1 MIIYKIIYDLPGRGH
16 PSGKLVKS
24 QILFRQRN
32 EYRAKERALSQNVVT
47 QTLGHE
53 VGKIIAV
60 HLSYPSRAQQ
70 RGRIPAEASYFM
82 KASSSL
88 TGPGEVTRPD
98 NAELM
103 VFEAEIAVV
112 IGKEARNVSEEDA
125 WSYVSHVTASN
136 DMGLLDFRAADKG
149 SNVRSKSGDGMTPIG
164 PKLIPAEQIS
174 PDALRVKATV
184 DGKVVQDD
192 SSSTLLF
199 SFAHFIADLSRF
211 MTLEPGDVIL
221 TGTPSGSSV
230 LQPGQSV
237 TVEVY
242 SETDPS
248 ITSGELTTTVVAGDP
263 VADIGSAPKVDESQR
278 IDAWGSREEAGL
290 EPEFEL
296 TDELRERISK
306 LALATLSAQMRQ
318 KGYPNVSIDG
328 VRPQT
333 PGTKLVGRARTLRYV
348 GHRPDLFKK
357 FGGGYN
363 AQKRA
368 IDTVNPGEVLV
379 MEARGFEHAGTL
391 GDILA
396 LRAKVRGA
404 AGIITDG
411 AVRDWAPVEEVGLP
425 VFAQGAHPSVLG
437 RVHIPWDTDITI
449 TCGGVAVQ
457 PGDVIIG
464 DDDGAI
470 VVPPHMVEELVA
482 DSEQQESEEE
492 FITEMVADGE
502 SVDGLYPLNAQ
513 WRERYN
519 EWVSAK

>member
-1 MIIYKIIYDLPGRGH
+1 M
-16 PSGKLVKS
+16 
-24 QILFRQRN
+24 
-32 EYRAKERALSQNVVT
+32 SQNIVS
-47 QTLGHE
+47 QTLGDE

-60 HLSYPSRAQQ
+60 HLSYPSRAEQ

-88 TGPGEVTRPD
+88 NGPGEVVRPD
-98 NAELM
+98 NAELL
-103 VFEAEIAVV
+103 VFEAEIALV
-112 IGKEARNVSEEDA
+112 IGKPARNVSEEEA
-125 WSYVSHVTASN
+125 WQYVSHVTAAN
-136 DMGLLDFRAADKG
+136 DMGILDLRPADKG

-164 PKLIPAEQIS
+164 PKLIPADKINPRE
-174 PDALRVKATV
+174 LRVKATV
-184 DGKVVQDD
+184 DGTVMQDD
-192 SSSTLLF
+192 SSGTLLF
-199 SFAHFIADLSRF
+199 PFEHFIADLSRV
-211 MTLEPGDVIL
+211 MTLEPGDIIL
-221 TGTPSGSSV
+221 TGTPAGSSV

-242 SETDPS
+242 SESDPS
-248 ITSGELTTTVVAGDP
+248 LTSGELTTTVVSGPAL
-263 VADIGSAPKVDESQR
+263 ADVGSAPAADDKQR
-278 IDAWGSREEAGL
+278 IDAWGSREAAGL

-296 TDELRERISK
+296 TDELRERISN
-306 LALATLSAQMRQ
+306 LALATLSSQMRQ

-328 VRPQT
+328 VRPQV

-357 FGGGYN
+357 YGGGYN

-379 MEARGFEHAGTL
+379 MEARGYEHAGTL

-411 AVRDWAPVEEVGLP
+411 AVRDWAAVEEVGLP
-425 VFAQGAHPSVLG
+425 VFAQAAHPSVLG
-437 RVHIPWDTDITI
+437 RVHIPWDTDVTI
-449 TCGGVAVQ
+449 TCGRVAVQ
-457 PGDVIIG
+457 PGDVIVG

-470 VVPPHMVEELVA
+470 VIPPHMVEELVA
-482 DSEQQESEEE
+482 DAEQQESEEE
-492 FITEMVADGE
+492 FIAQMVAAGE

-513 WRERYN
+513 WREKYN
-519 EWVSAK
+519 EWLAEQNDN

>member
-1 MIIYKIIYDLPGRGH
+1 M
-16 PSGKLVKS
+16 
-24 QILFRQRN
+24 
-32 EYRAKERALSQNVVT
+32 SQNIVT